1 MVNPIKRFYCNKVLP
16 LTYDDSLSYY
26 EQLCKL
32 THKMNEIIENINNNF
47 QKMVEDTIK
56 ENIERFL
63 INAMYISE
71 TETIVISLDEISTEQ
86 DRHTYTISDSSMT
99 IGE

>member
-26 EQLCKL
+26 EVLCKL
-32 THKMNEIIENINNNF
+32 TTKMNELIENINNNF
-47 QKMVEDTIK
+47 QQMVEDTVK

-63 INAMYISE
+63 INAMYRAE